1 MVQDRKHNL
10 NLLSMFTSFN
20 TTHSCFKVIFFS
32 NVRTGS
38 KLDTSLCK
46 LVIKEPL
53 YLLVTVTSPPQP
65 LASGL
70 FSSEDQARTPHLAL
84 LEAEERV
91 HVGAAAAV
99 VVRFANVVP
108 MGEEPSWLLK

>member
-1 MVQDRKHNL
+1 
-10 NLLSMFTSFN
+10 MFTCFN
-20 TTHSCFKVIFFS
+20 TSHSFFEVIFLFS
-32 NVRTGS
+32 NVRTGP

-46 LVIKEPL
+46 LVIEEPL
-53 YLLVTVTSPPQP
+53 YLLFTVTSPPQP

-70 FSSEDQARTPHLAL
+70 FTSEDQARTPHLTL

-108 MGEEPSWLLK
+108 MGEEPPWLLKR

>member
-10 NLLSMFTSFN
+10 NLLSMFTGFN

-70 FSSEDQARTPHLAL
+70 FTSEDQARTPHLAL
-84 LEAEERV
+84 LEAQERV

-108 MGEEPSWLLK
+108 MGEKPPWLLK